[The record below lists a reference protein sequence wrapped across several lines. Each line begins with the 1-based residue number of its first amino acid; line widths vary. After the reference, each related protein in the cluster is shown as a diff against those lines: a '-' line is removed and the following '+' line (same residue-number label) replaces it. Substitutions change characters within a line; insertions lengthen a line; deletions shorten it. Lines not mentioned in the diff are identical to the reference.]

1 VENNSDLFYQ
11 EISDEISII
20 YSGYITNSES
30 PYILAGENCIVQVG
44 GIIKIFILSY
54 KILCF
59 YT

>member
-1 VENNSDLFYQ
+1 MENNSDLFYQ

-44 GIIKIFILSY
+44 GGIIKNFILLY
-54 KILCF
+54 MILCF
-59 YT
+59 Y